1 MNKSRTVSGLMRYG
15 FFMRNYILKGFTIQN
30 ESVTIKKPENKVIVV
45 QAAITFLGE
54 DAMFGRLRKAA
65 SQRLGRLRRDWKSE
79 FYSEVKDIAE
89 HPVVL
94 RMKLYPHHGSTN
106 CYQHC
111 MNVAYY
117 NYQWCRFLHLDA
129 RSAARAGMIHDLF
142 LYDWH
147 THARKTGDRFHGLT
161 HPEKSYQ
168 NARKFFDLNH
178 IERDIILNHMWPVT
192 FFKVPRTKEGWITTL
207 TDKYC
212 GACETSRRK

>member
-1 MNKSRTVSGLMRYG
+1 M
-15 FFMRNYILKGFTIQN
+15 
-30 ESVTIKKPENKVIVV
+30 

-54 DAMFGRLRKAA
+54 DAMFGRLRKVA

-147 THARKTGDRFHGLT
+147 THAKKTGDRFHGLT

-178 IERDIILNHMWPVT
+178 IEQDIILNHMWPVT

>member
-1 MNKSRTVSGLMRYG
+1 MIIS
-15 FFMRNYILKGFTIQN
+15 ILK
-30 ESVTIKKPENKVIVV
+30 KKTAKE
-45 QAAITFLGE
+45 LS
-54 DAMFGRLRKAA
+54 MLRN
-65 SQRLGRLRRDWKSE
+65 RWKEE
-79 FYSEVKDIAE
+79 FYDCIKDIAR

-117 NYQWCRFLHLDA
+117 NYQWCRFFGLDA
-129 RSAARAGMIHDLF
+129 CSAARGAMLHDLF

-147 THARKTGDRFHGLT
+147 THTKRTGDHFHGLT
-161 HPEKSYQ
+161 HPDAAYKNAVKIYKLNKIEK
-168 NARKFFDLNH
+168 
-178 IERDIILNHMWPVT
+178 DIILNHMWPVT
-192 FFKVPRTKEGWITTL
+192 IRRVPRTKEGWITTL